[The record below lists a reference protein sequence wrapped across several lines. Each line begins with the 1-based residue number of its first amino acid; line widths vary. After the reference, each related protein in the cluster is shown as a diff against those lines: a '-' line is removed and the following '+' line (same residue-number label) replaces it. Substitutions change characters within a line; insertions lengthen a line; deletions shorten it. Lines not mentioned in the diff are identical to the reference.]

1 MNKHQYNC
9 LFLLLSLVVGYLWHF
24 SWVYYLIISIVFIG
38 LLFWGIFDIRLSY
51 FVSTIYHLKGRP
63 KKVIALSFDDG
74 ITELTPRFLDL
85 LKEYEVKAIFFC
97 IGQRI
102 EKYPDTLRR
111 IKKEGHLIG
120 NHTYSHSP
128 KNCFAPTATMVEE
141 IQKTDEILKKFEITT
156 CFFRPPYG
164 VTNPHIARA
173 IKLTGKKAV
182 GWDIRS
188 LDTVIKDETRL
199 LSRVLSKL
207 SHGNIILMHDTSERT
222 LHVLEK
228 LLKYLKENNYKIIN
242 RLD

>member
-1 MNKHQYNC
+1 MFCTH
-9 LFLLLSLVVGYLWHF
+9 S
-24 SWVYYLIISIVFIG
+24 YYG
-38 LLFWGIFDIRLSY
+38 
-51 FVSTIYHLKGRP
+51 
-63 KKVIALSFDDG
+63 
-74 ITELTPRFLDL
+74 
-85 LKEYEVKAIFFC
+85 
-97 IGQRI
+97 
-102 EKYPDTLRR
+102 
-111 IKKEGHLIG
+111 
-120 NHTYSHSP
+120 
-128 KNCFAPTATMVEE
+128 
-141 IQKTDEILKKFEITT
+141 ILKKFEITT